1 MPKVPSYVPDY
12 SRFGETMGGD
22 GGRSRLPPARRI
34 HGAAVSS
41 LGRAILGNP
50 SPSLPPEHGTRF
62 RAILHPRGD
71 PTRRRRPASVTEEAS
86 VPHLRWRAE
95 LPEHV
100 SDRRKESLG
109 GNRQSIAAGNRDGGP
124 HRLRRLGDVLDL
136 VGDIE
141 RRLRSGWTTTHKFE
155 IAHPHP
161 HPHPRWRRR
170 LSVWSI

>member
-1 MPKVPSYVPDY
+1 M
-12 SRFGETMGGD
+12 
-22 GGRSRLPPARRI
+22 
-34 HGAAVSS
+34 
-41 LGRAILGNP
+41 
-50 SPSLPPEHGTRF
+50 
-62 RAILHPRGD
+62 
-71 PTRRRRPASVTEEAS
+71 EEAS
-86 VPHLRWRAE
+86 VPHLRRRAE

-109 GNRQSIAAGNRDGGP
+109 GNRQSIAARSRDGGP